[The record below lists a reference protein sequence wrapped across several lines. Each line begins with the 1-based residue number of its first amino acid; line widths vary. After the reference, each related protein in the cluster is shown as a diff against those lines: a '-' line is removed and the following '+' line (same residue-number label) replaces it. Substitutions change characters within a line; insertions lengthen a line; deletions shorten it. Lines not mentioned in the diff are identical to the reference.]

1 MFKEYL
7 QLVRLPGIFTAFSNV
22 LIGYFFSF
30 SFDSEIIFLPFLL
43 TTSGLLFCS
52 GMIFN
57 DYFDYNV
64 DKKQRSFRPLPS
76 GKISKQNALLL
87 GSIFIISANIFAFL
101 VGFDTLIVSLILSFS
116 ILFYNLKLKSI
127 SFFGIF
133 NLSII
138 RMLNVLLGFSIIGIS
153 FEFFQYLL
161 PIGIFVFGISIL
173 AKNEIKSN
181 LIIYRK
187 LNKITIA
194 ITIAYV
200 SILVINNFQFES
212 LLLLGLFSFLSVY
225 SLFFK
230 KIQHQITFQLLL
242 IILLDSILISFFI
255 SAYFSFFVSLLIIPA
270 YIISKKLKSDQTDD
284 PIKNRCI
291 SIIWF

>member
-30 SFDSEIIFLPFLL
+30 SFNSEVIFLPYLL
-43 TTSGLLFCS
+43 ATSGMLFCS

-161 PIGIFVFGISIL
+161 PIGIFVFGISVL
-173 AKNEIKSN
+173 AKYEIKSN

-187 LNKITIA
+187 LNKIIIA

-270 YIISKKLKSDQTDD
+270 YIISKKLYLT
-284 PIKNRCI
+284 
-291 SIIWF
+291 

>member
-173 AKNEIKSN
+173 AKYEIKSN

-187 LNKITIA
+187 LNKIIIA

-270 YIISKKLKSDQTDD
+270 YIISKKLYLT
-284 PIKNRCI
+284 
-291 SIIWF
+291 

>member
-173 AKNEIKSN
+173 AKYEIKSN

-270 YIISKKLKSDQTDD
+270 YIISKKLYLT
-284 PIKNRCI
+284 
-291 SIIWF
+291 

>member
-43 TTSGLLFCS
+43 TTYGLLFCS

-173 AKNEIKSN
+173 AKYEIKSN

-187 LNKITIA
+187 LNKIIIA

-270 YIISKKLKSDQTDD
+270 YIISKKLYLT
-284 PIKNRCI
+284 
-291 SIIWF
+291 